1 MSKIYL
7 VRHGQGGTRGSYDCL
22 SERGRRQSRLLG
34 EYFAA
39 QDIRFAAAF
48 SGEPARQQATAAE
61 VRQAYEGHGKS
72 FPATVIDP
80 GWNEFDL
87 DRLYRHLAPTLAGED
102 SEFRQAYAAMQEEL
116 RRKADVADAPIHR
129 QWLPCDSKLVETW
142 IEGRLPCE
150 GETWDEFC
158 RRVARCHEEISKFGA
173 EENILVFTS
182 AVPVSIWAGMSL
194 EIADGRVMRLAA
206 VLYNSAFT
214 ILRMNGAQLRLFAF
228 NGISHLTS
236 PELRTHR

>member
-7 VRHGQGGTRGSYDCL
+7 VRHGQAGTRGSYDCL

-39 QDIRFAAAF
+39 QDIVFTAAF
-48 SGEPARQQATAAE
+48 SGEMARQQATATE
-61 VRQAYEGHGKS
+61 VRQAYQSQGKS

-87 DRLYRHLAPTLAGED
+87 DGLYRNLAPILADED
-102 SEFRQAYAAMQEEL
+102 PEFRQAYDAMQQEL
-116 RRKADVADAPIHR
+116 RRKAEIADAPIHR
-129 QWLPCDSKLVETW
+129 QWLPCDTKLVEAW
-142 IEGRLPCE
+142 IDGRFPCE
-150 GETWDEFC
+150 NESWGEFC
-158 RRVARCHEEISKFGA
+158 ERVACCSEKIAKFDA

-194 EIADGRVMRLAA
+194 EIADHRVMRLAA

-214 ILRMNGAQLRLFAF
+214 ILRMNGEQLRLYAF
-228 NGISHLTS
+228 NGISHLTV